1 MFLADQLDNSNAV
14 ILSSF
19 KNSLFKAKVVKKKK
33 QQKTKHNSACFSLT
47 LSSSFTPAHVPKKHR
62 FGWEIGTDT
71 YTLHTVVFEIDN

>member
-19 KNSLFKAKVVKKKK
+19 KNSLFKAKVVKKK
-33 QQKTKHNSACFSLT
+33 TKHNSACFSLT
-47 LSSSFTPAHVPKKHR
+47 LSSSFTRAHVPKKHR